1 MQVIWETQLAKPISQ
16 IQRIKVPSLLCGS
29 MTALWQS
36 IAGSGSVSLKWLN
49 QEVLPHTVR
58 PDVHH
63 WELFF
68 MPNSS
73 TKIKHSH
80 THIHTHTKRG
90 RLPAS
95 QHERPSRRKCSLC
108 FWWMKVPYRERE
120 REREIVHIFA
130 NAWHISV
137 DKTSHVTTAK
147 MAQLWVYCSFL
158 SIFLHQL
165 GSLDRWSNIATYYLL
180 IIERSRAFTLG
191 SSLWTRQ
198 TWADEIRGKKRST
211 KKINK

>member
-120 REREIVHIFA
+120 RERDRAYICKCLTHQCWQNKSCDDREDGAALGILQF
-130 NAWHISV
+130 S
-137 DKTSHVTTAK
+137 
-147 MAQLWVYCSFL
+147 QYFL
-158 SIFLHQL
+158 
-165 GSLDRWSNIATYYLL
+165 AP
-180 IIERSRAFTLG
+180 
-191 SSLWTRQ
+191 TRQ
-198 TWADEIRGKKRST
+198 FGPVIKYRDLLPTNYRAIPRVHAG
-211 KKINK
+211 

>member
-80 THIHTHTKRG
+80 THIHTQREADCQPVSMSVLAGENAVCVFDGWKYHT
-90 RLPAS
+90 
-95 QHERPSRRKCSLC
+95 
-108 FWWMKVPYRERE
+108 ERE

-147 MAQLWVYCSFL
+147 MAQLRVYCSFL

-191 SSLWTRQ
+191 SPLWTRQ